1 VRLQQGTYARSKEA
15 YQSFAIVQEDK
26 QLSGL
31 KVLATENERA
41 KKFGFTQAELDRAKS
56 EISARYEKQ
65 FKTDSD
71 NFVAQF
77 QAEFL
82 EEVPA
87 PGIEWEFNMTKQLLP
102 EVSLADV
109 NFYMEGLVKED
120 NRVVVITGPEK
131 RLG

>member
-1 VRLQQGTYARSKEA
+1 
-15 YQSFAIVQEDK
+15 
-26 QLSGL
+26 
-31 KVLATENERA
+31 LATENERA

>member
-1 VRLQQGTYARSKEA
+1 MNKEIWF
-15 YQSFAIVQEDK
+15 Y
-26 QLSGL
+26 
-31 KVLATENERA
+31 
-41 KKFGFTQAELDRAKS
+41 QAELDRAKS

-65 FKTDSD
+65 FNDKDKTDSD
-71 NFVAQF
+71 FVAQF

-109 NFYMEGLVKED
+109 NFYMDLS
-120 NRVVVITGPEK
+120 RRTIA
-131 RLG
+131 LW